1 MICLIEECYLHVLDP
16 SANIL
21 VESENR
27 SAMEEATQKEIEI
40 KINKAMQSSTKRKA
54 VFNDDN
60 EVLKLIHQLNDKTI
74 DLKTFSHTMIEK
86 IFETKKQYGLY
97 EASDV
102 MIASVLY
109 EERRYLMILD
119 NAYKEGLTHYI
130 QKGAYNQN
138 DLMIYKTIFSTNIVK
153 RDHIVIIELSDDSL
167 SIIENKVDINDA
179 KVSLYADLILKV
191 SSENSYKEKIK
202 NIRNISEE
210 MLEKFDGEKL
220 KSIPKVKQI
229 ICDAANKEESFNVSD
244 LAEVMFYDQPIAKQ
258 EFIDATS
265 RAGVGEKVQ
274 SEYVKASRSE
284 QVQKIRTDK
293 GIELIIPVDYM
304 NSDYVEFIQNDDGT
318 ITINLK
324 YINHIV
330 SR

>member
-1 MICLIEECYLHVLDP
+1 
-16 SANIL
+16 
-21 VESENR
+21 
-27 SAMEEATQKEIEI
+27 
-40 KINKAMQSSTKRKA
+40 
-54 VFNDDN
+54 
-60 EVLKLIHQLNDKTI
+60 
-74 DLKTFSHTMIEK
+74 
-86 IFETKKQYGLY
+86 
-97 EASDV
+97 
-102 MIASVLY
+102 
-109 EERRYLMILD
+109 
-119 NAYKEGLTHYI
+119 
-130 QKGAYNQN
+130 
-138 DLMIYKTIFSTNIVK
+138 
-153 RDHIVIIELSDDSL
+153 
-167 SIIENKVDINDA
+167 IENKVDINDA

-258 EFIDATS
+258 EFIEATS

-284 QVQKIRTDK
+284 QVQKIKTDK